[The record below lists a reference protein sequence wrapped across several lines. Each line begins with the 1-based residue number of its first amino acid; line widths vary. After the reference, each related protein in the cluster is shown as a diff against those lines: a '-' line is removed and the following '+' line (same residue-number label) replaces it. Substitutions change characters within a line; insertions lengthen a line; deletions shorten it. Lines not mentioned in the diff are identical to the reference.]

1 MLFAAV
7 LSIAVFSCTT
17 KIDSPP
23 PPLSEEESSSS
34 TQDIKISS
42 SSVEPVK
49 PPDSP
54 CGFTDNQIV
63 TCCFKE
69 DCKLIEYSACYFFD
83 GVVQDV
89 CVVKEN

>member
-1 MLFAAV
+1 MLFAVSAV

-23 PPLSEEESSSS
+23 PPSLPEEDS
-34 TQDIKISS
+34 SS
-42 SSVEPVK
+42 SSVVQPIS

-63 TCCFKE
+63 NCCFKE
-69 DCKLIEYSACYFFD
+69 GCRLIEYSACYFFD
-83 GVVQDV
+83 GIVQDDCAV
-89 CVVKEN
+89 AH